1 MFTQHLILIFF
12 ILKAF
17 LNILLWVYNSIIY
30 KNKPDIIM
38 KEEVKVIKLSGNL
51 NATTA
56 QEFRQN
62 ITDILEIGAKIVL
75 IDFKDVTFMD
85 SSGLGALVL
94 AFKTL
99 RAADTKLVL
108 CSINEQVRILFELT
122 NMDKVFE
129 IFPSQDAFNQ
139 VLVSKT

>member
-1 MFTQHLILIFF
+1 MREQ
-12 ILKAF
+12 
-17 LNILLWVYNSIIY
+17 
-30 KNKPDIIM
+30 
-38 KEEVKVIKLSGNL
+38 VKVIKLIGNL
-51 NATTA
+51 NATTS
-56 QEFRQN
+56 QEFRQK
-62 ITDILEIGAKIVL
+62 ITDILVSGAKIVL
-75 IDFKDVTFMD
+75 VDFQDVTFMD

-108 CSINEQVRILFELT
+108 CSVNQQVRILFELT

-139 VLVSKT
+139 VLVSKN

>member
-1 MFTQHLILIFF
+1 
-12 ILKAF
+12 
-17 LNILLWVYNSIIY
+17 
-30 KNKPDIIM
+30 M

-51 NATTA
+51 NATTS
-56 QEFRQN
+56 QEFRQS
-62 ITDILEIGAKIVL
+62 ITKILEVGVKIVL
-75 IDFKDVTFMD
+75 VDFQDVTFMD

-122 NMDKVFE
+122 NMDKIFE
-129 IFPSQDAFNQ
+129 IFPSQEDFNQ
-139 VLVSKT
+139 VLVSKN

>member
-1 MFTQHLILIFF
+1 
-12 ILKAF
+12 
-17 LNILLWVYNSIIY
+17 
-30 KNKPDIIM
+30 M
-38 KEEVKVIKLSGNL
+38 KEQVKVIKLSGNL
-51 NATTA
+51 NATTS
-56 QEFRQN
+56 QNLRQN
-62 ITDILEIGAKIVL
+62 ITETLEDGTKIVL
-75 IDFKDVTFMD
+75 VDFQDVTFMD

-99 RAADTKLVL
+99 RAADSQLFL

-129 IFPSQDAFNQ
+129 IFPSQEEFNQ

>member
-1 MFTQHLILIFF
+1 MLYDWDILTETEHHLH
-12 ILKAF
+12 K
-17 LNILLWVYNSIIY
+17 S
-30 KNKPDIIM
+30 KPGIM
-38 KEEVKVIKLSGNL
+38 REQVKVIKLNGNL
-51 NATTA
+51 NATTS

-62 ITDILEIGAKIVL
+62 ITTILESGAKIVL
-75 IDFKDVTFMD
+75 VDFQDVTFMD

-99 RAADTKLVL
+99 RAADSKLVI

-129 IFPSQDAFNQ
+129 IFPSQEAFNE
-139 VLVSKT
+139 VLVSKN

>member
-1 MFTQHLILIFF
+1 MMRQQ
-12 ILKAF
+12 
-17 LNILLWVYNSIIY
+17 
-30 KNKPDIIM
+30 
-38 KEEVKVIKLSGNL
+38 VKVLKLSGNL
-51 NATTA
+51 NANTS

-62 ITDILEIGAKIVL
+62 ITEILENGAQIVL
-75 IDFKDVTFMD
+75 VDCQDVTFMD

-122 NMDKVFE
+122 SMDKVFE
-129 IFPSQDAFNQ
+129 IFPSQDAFNKI
-139 VLVSKT
+139 LLSAN

>member
-1 MFTQHLILIFF
+1 MREQ
-12 ILKAF
+12 
-17 LNILLWVYNSIIY
+17 
-30 KNKPDIIM
+30 
-38 KEEVKVIKLSGNL
+38 VKVIKLIGNL
-51 NATTA
+51 NATTS
-56 QEFRQN
+56 QEFRQK
-62 ITDILEIGAKIVL
+62 ITDILVSGAKIVL
-75 IDFKDVTFMD
+75 VDFQDVTFMD

-129 IFPSQDAFNQ
+129 IFPSQEAFNQ
-139 VLVSKT
+139 VLVSNN

>member
-1 MFTQHLILIFF
+1 MREQ
-12 ILKAF
+12 
-17 LNILLWVYNSIIY
+17 
-30 KNKPDIIM
+30 
-38 KEEVKVIKLSGNL
+38 VKVIKLNGNL
-51 NATTA
+51 NATTS

-62 ITDILEIGAKIVL
+62 IADILEIGAKIVL
-75 IDFKDVTFMD
+75 VDFKDVTFMD

-139 VLVSKT
+139 VLVSNM

>member
-1 MFTQHLILIFF
+1 MREQ
-12 ILKAF
+12 
-17 LNILLWVYNSIIY
+17 
-30 KNKPDIIM
+30 
-38 KEEVKVIKLSGNL
+38 VKVIKLNGNL
-51 NATTA
+51 NATTS

-62 ITDILEIGAKIVL
+62 ITDILEVGAKIVL
-75 IDFKDVTFMD
+75 VDFKDVTFMD

-139 VLVSKT
+139 VLVSNM